1 MKAGTFVKTALA
13 AAFSVTLCAAT
24 AMAKINAPN
33 APALTGD
40 DAIAQKVLHEIRM
53 YPYYTIWDD
62 VNFRVDNGTVQLLG
76 EVSQPWKKSALGKS
90 IAGIPGVVTLDN
102 ELKVLPLSPFDD
114 RLRAQIARAIYRDPV
129 LSRYAVQAV
138 PPIHIIVDN
147 GHVTLTGVVNTEME
161 RNVAGIRASSS
172 MSFGAVTN
180 DLRVENPAPKRN

>member
-1 MKAGTFVKTALA
+1 MERLKTMKAGTFVKTVLA
-13 AAFSVTLCAAT
+13 AAFVVTVSAAT
-24 AMAKINAPN
+24 GMAKTN

-102 ELKVLPLSPFDD
+102 ELRVLPLSNFDD
-114 RLRAQIARAIYRDPV
+114 RLRAQIARAIYRDP
-129 LSRYAVQAV
+129 
-138 PPIHIIVDN
+138 
-147 GHVTLTGVVNTEME
+147 
-161 RNVAGIRASSS
+161 
-172 MSFGAVTN
+172 
-180 DLRVENPAPKRN
+180 

>member
-1 MKAGTFVKTALA
+1 
-13 AAFSVTLCAAT
+13 
-24 AMAKINAPN
+24 MAKVN

-62 VNFRVDNGTVQLLG
+62 VDFRVDNGTVHLVG
-76 EVSQPWKKSALGKS
+76 AVSQPWKKSALGKS
-90 IAGIPGVVTLDN
+90 IAGVPGVVTLDN

-114 RLRAQIARAIYRDPV
+114 RLRTQIARAIYRDPV
-129 LSRYAVQAV
+129 LSRYSVQAV

-161 RNVAGIRASSS
+161 KDVAGIRASSS

-180 DLRVENPAPKRN
+180 DLRVEQPAPKRN